1 MYSCIYTYV
10 YTYVCLYVCLSIDS
24 YTYTYI
30 SPLIQIL
37 LYVHLSKYS
46 CINNNIYTIHLY
58 VYLIRTPTCVCV
70 PQRYLSVPVYMV
82 YNSDSVCTFLSTP
95 HCATRRR
102 TAPHRTALHG
112 LPPRYLVQQPLWE
125 ESVMRQSRSV
135 VLGCIPPRP
144 DPFHCTPVQ
153 YIPVHFFL
161 PFPYPGNSR
170 DISRIL
176 PLWVGR

>member
-1 MYSCIYTYV
+1 V

-24 YTYTYI
+24 YIYTYI

-102 TAPHRTALHG
+102 TAPHRTTWPSATLPSPTTLVGRIGNETKQKCGTRLHSAPTRPVPLHSSTIHPSTFFSP
-112 LPPRYLVQQPLWE
+112 LPLSRKLPRY
-125 ESVMRQSRSV
+125 
-135 VLGCIPPRP
+135 
-144 DPFHCTPVQ
+144 
-153 YIPVHFFL
+153 
-161 PFPYPGNSR
+161 
-170 DISRIL
+170 
-176 PLWVGR
+176 